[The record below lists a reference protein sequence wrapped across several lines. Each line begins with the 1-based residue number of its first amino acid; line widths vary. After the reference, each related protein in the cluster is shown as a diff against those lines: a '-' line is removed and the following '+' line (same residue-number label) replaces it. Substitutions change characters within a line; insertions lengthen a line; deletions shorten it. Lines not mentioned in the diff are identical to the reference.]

1 MTAILFPKLVQ
12 FFRNVKYNKNRA
24 RVKIERFFRMRIASN
39 KTTQHNTMSY
49 LTVNTKTKQVMASR
63 LVDMM
68 LHPETFDNLTLQR
81 ELDPYVRN
89 QIITNGPYKATNTCA
104 NSCECCEVFDTGTMG
119 RGIRATR
126 TISNGTAIG
135 CYSGVLRANTDKHNG
150 DWKYNYAYGLD
161 CYYIDASG
169 SGTDTSGADMS
180 GAYTCN
186 CAEAMPC
193 TSGAEAMPCTSGAE
207 AMPCNMAM
215 LNHSVQN
222 ENVNVEY
229 ELHEMPDGTV
239 ECHIV
244 FIAKRDIVRAEEL
257 FIDYGEDYWKYAKQQ
272 GTVEYQQEQKVR
284 IKSVLRIDEDSEDV
298 CDTHPSPYFIDNSQ
312 KLITDYMIK
321 M

>member
-1 MTAILFPKLVQ
+1 
-12 FFRNVKYNKNRA
+12 
-24 RVKIERFFRMRIASN
+24 
-39 KTTQHNTMSY
+39 MSY
-49 LTVNTKTKQVMASR
+49 LTVNTQTKQVMASR
-63 LVDMM
+63 LVNMM
-68 LHPETFDNLTLQR
+68 LHPETFDHQTLQR
-81 ELDPYVRN
+81 ELDPYVHH
-89 QIITNGPYKATNTCA
+89 QITTNGPYKATNKCA
-104 NSCECCEVFDTGTMG
+104 NSCIVCEVFDTGTMG

-126 TISNGTAIG
+126 MIYNGSAIG
-135 CYSGVLRANTDKHNG
+135 CYSGVLRSNADKHNG

-169 SGTDTSGADMS
+169 SSPDTDIHCLS
-180 GAYTCN
+180 C
-186 CAEAMPC
+186 
-193 TSGAEAMPCTSGAE
+193 

-244 FIAKRDIVRAEEL
+244 FIAKRDIMRAEEL
-257 FIDYGEDYWKYAKQQ
+257 FIDYGEDYWIYAKQQ
-272 GTVEYQQEQKVR
+272 GTVQYIVGEACHQVR
-284 IKSVLRIDEDSEDV
+284 IKSVLRVDEPEPES
-298 CDTHPSPYFIDNSQ
+298 DTHPSPHFIDNSQ